1 MTDDL
6 DLSGVLVDEWKARS
20 RFTSCL
26 TDRPFTF
33 IPSRSAG
40 RWER

>member
-1 MTDDL
+1 MTDNL
-6 DLSGVLVDEWKARS
+6 KLSGVLVEEWKARS

-26 TDRPFTF
+26 TDHPFTL